1 MPEENEDGQ
10 EKTEVATSRRRQKAR
25 EKGSVTRSKEVNSAI
40 LLFFFVIMAAV
51 YGPYMVR
58 ALSDFL
64 RYSLTHFSDT
74 DLSDGNFMAA
84 LTGAIMFF
92 FKIVAP
98 FLLVMMVLGVVAN
111 LAQFGW
117 LWTTN
122 TIFQGIKGF
131 SLNPMKAFSK
141 IFGKNNFVILGLN
154 LLKLLILGSVV
165 YYTLKNEVWNFP
177 QLIELSLVDAL
188 VYMCRLLFV
197 LSIKVCV
204 LLMIIA
210 ILDYIWQRHK
220 HEQTLKMTKQE
231 VKDERKQME
240 GDPIIR
246 AKIRGIMQ
254 RTAMER
260 MMKNVPKAD
269 VVITNPVHVAVAI
282 SYDRVKMAAPH
293 VVAKGAR
300 LIAERIKDIA
310 RSASVPVVENRIVA
324 QTLFKTVDVGEEI
337 PPKLYQ
343 AVAEIL
349 AYVYQLNKTKKER
362 AAI

>member
-25 EKGSVTRSKEVNSAI
+25 EKGSVTRSKEVNSAV
-40 LLFFFVIMAAV
+40 LLFFFVIMMAV

-58 ALSDFL
+58 ALCDFL
-64 RYSLTHFSDT
+64 RYSLMHLHDT
-74 DLSDGNFMAA
+74 DLSEGNFIAA
-84 LTGAIMFF
+84 LTGAILFF
-92 FKIVAP
+92 FKLVAP
-98 FLLVMMVLGVVAN
+98 FLLAMMVLGIIAN

-117 LWTTN
+117 LWTSH

-131 SLNPMKAFSK
+131 SMNPLQAIRR
-141 IFGKNNFVILGLN
+141 IFGKNNFVVLGLN
-154 LLKLLILGSVV
+154 LLKLLMLGLVL

-177 QLIELSLVDAL
+177 QLISLSFVDAL

-197 LSIKVCV
+197 LSIKVC
-204 LLMIIA
+204 LLLVIIA
-210 ILDYIWQRHK
+210 VLDYLWQWHK
-220 HEQTLKMTKQE
+220 HEQMLKMTKQE

-282 SYDRVKMAAPH
+282 KYDRIKMAAPQ

-310 RSASVPVVENRIVA
+310 RSASVPIIENRIVA